1 MCLYPFWINHPL
13 NSLIDHLPNLKPL
26 GCYHDESNDRALPDY
41 YADFRRQIDW
51 TQLDETIRQCAQ
63 VAYNKGY
70 HYFAV
75 QYYGECYSGNNASA
89 TYAKH
94 GESKNCQGIDK
105 TLGFG
110 VGKQNANFVYRIN

>member
-1 MCLYPFWINHPL
+1 MRQYASAHKWPTIKVTTT
-13 NSLIDHLPNLKPL
+13 SLSSIT
-26 GCYHDESNDRALPDY
+26 E
-41 YADFRRQIDW
+41 
-51 TQLDETIRQCAQ
+51 
-63 VAYNKGY
+63 
-70 HYFAV
+70 
-75 QYYGECYSGNNASA
+75 ECYSGNNASA